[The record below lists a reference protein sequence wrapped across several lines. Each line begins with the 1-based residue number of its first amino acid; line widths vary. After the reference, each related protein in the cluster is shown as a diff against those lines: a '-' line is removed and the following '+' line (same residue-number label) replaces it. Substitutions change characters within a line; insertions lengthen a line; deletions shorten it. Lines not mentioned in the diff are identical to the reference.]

1 MMSAVLA
8 SLFIPRKIT
17 FNTILWEHWN
27 IFSKARYLWKV
38 IRKKT
43 DWVKLPLFDG
53 RIFVCKPHGRE
64 YMPLL
69 LSKSGNGRKLSK
81 QPIQLDKAVKICET
95 QLTEMMS
102 RKNVS
107 SLAISRTRCYLP
119 PIEEDPVLGYMF
131 CPGETIEEKKKAF
144 ANKRRDFI
152 LQERLTLGALSIH
165 EKDIDYVMNYN
176 NRPYCLFD
184 IVHEIVRDDVE
195 PSQEQLDKLSKCYK
209 DTELLS
215 KKEAQILINK

>member
-1 MMSAVLA
+1 
-8 SLFIPRKIT
+8 
-17 FNTILWEHWN
+17 
-27 IFSKARYLWKV
+27 
-38 IRKKT
+38 
-43 DWVKLPLFDG
+43 
-53 RIFVCKPHGRE
+53 
-64 YMPLL
+64 MPLL
-69 LSKSGNGRKLSK
+69 LSKSGNGKKLSK
-81 QPIQLDKAVKICET
+81 QPIKLDEAIKICET
-95 QLTEMMS
+95 QLAEMMS
-102 RKNVS
+102 RKNAS
-107 SLAISRTRCYLP
+107 RLAISRNRPYYP
-119 PIEEDPVLGYMF
+119 FIDEEDPVFGYIF
-131 CPGETIEEKKKAF
+131 CLGETIEEQKKAF